1 MARILTGTNRWF
13 YQFDELIGDC
23 EFHCGV
29 IKMTLEDLQG
39 YWDLATPQI
48 IKLDCQFEELAVL
61 ENNGWAKPEPKKQKL
76 AKKSI
81 KQVAT
86 AGTKKTLAKQSSKY
100 RAFLASKYQSFHHFR
115 GLQKLQK
122 LTKSNQVC

>member
-1 MARILTGTNRWF
+1 
-13 YQFDELIGDC
+13 
-23 EFHCGV
+23 
-29 IKMTLEDLQG
+29 MTLEDLQG

-48 IKLDCQFEELAVL
+48 IKLDCQFDELPVS
-61 ENNGWAKPEPKKQKL
+61 ENNGWAKPEPKKQKP